1 MVNEILTKERK
12 GPGWCWLAFRIGGVL
27 AILFLVYYA
36 TTFIFHTVY
45 SSDETTATL
54 VEYQNHYL
62 AFTDAFI
69 TSEDLIVETT
79 ADPTILTRFF
89 SQGILVFLGSG
100 LIALLI
106 GIIPFTRKAL
116 PYVGYFLFLPMA
128 MLVFIHSS
136 FFPSLK
142 TEFDRK
148 EKKMIL
154 TTYQYYFIPT
164 KKEIPFEWING
175 FDYSFYDFTNYSTR
189 QHAEVVWI
197 YAFVGNQRVLIGGNR
212 IGTHPAAD
220 TTWSERVEL
229 ENKEKLQAL
238 VASMRKLITAK

>member
-12 GPGWCWLAFRIGGVL
+12 GPGWRWLAFRIGGVL

-116 PYVGYFLFLPMA
+116 PYVGYFMFLPMA

-189 QHAEVVWI
+189 QHAEVIWI

>member
-1 MVNEILTKERK
+1 MVNEISTNERK
-12 GPGWCWLAFRIGGVL
+12 GSGWRWLAIRISGAL
-27 AILFLVYYA
+27 AILFIVYYA
-36 TTFIFHTVY
+36 TTSIFQAIYSGDESTAAFI
-45 SSDETTATL
+45 
-54 VEYQNHYL
+54 EYQNHHL

-89 SQGILVFLGSG
+89 SQGILVFLGAG
-100 LIALLI
+100 IIALLI

-116 PYVGYFLFLPMA
+116 PYVGYFLFLP
-128 MLVFIHSS
+128 V
-136 FFPSLK
+136 
-142 TEFDRK
+142 
-148 EKKMIL
+148 MIL
-154 TTYQYYFIPT
+154 TTYRYYFIPT

-197 YAFVGNQRVLIGGNR
+197 YAFVGNQRILIGGNR

>member
-1 MVNEILTKERK
+1 MANEISDKERK
-12 GPGWCWLAFRIGGVL
+12 GHGWRWLVIRIGGAL
-27 AILFLVYYA
+27 AGLLLVYY
-36 TTFIFHTVY
+36 TTTYIFHKVY
-45 SSDETTATL
+45 SSDETTAAL

-89 SQGILVFLGSG
+89 SQGIFVFLGAG
-100 LIALLI
+100 IIALLI

-116 PYVGYFLFLPMA
+116 PYVGYFLFLPVA
-128 MLVFIHSS
+128 LLVFIHSS

-148 EKKMIL
+148 KNKMIV
-154 TTYQYYFIPT
+154 TTYRYYFIPT

-197 YAFVGNQRVLIGGNR
+197 YAFVGNQRMLIGGNR
-212 IGTHPAAD
+212 IGTHPKED

-229 ENKEKLQAL
+229 ENKEKVLVLISSLQKL
-238 VASMRKLITAK
+238 VSVQ

>member
-1 MVNEILTKERK
+1 MVNEISTKERK
-12 GPGWCWLAFRIGGVL
+12 GPGWRWLAIRIGGAL
-27 AILFLVYYA
+27 AILFIVYYA
-36 TTFIFHTVY
+36 TTSIFHAIY
-45 SSDETTATL
+45 SGNETTAAL
-54 VEYQNHYL
+54 IEYQNHHL
-62 AFTDAFI
+62 SFTDAFI

-89 SQGILVFLGSG
+89 SQGILVFLGAG
-100 LIALLI
+100 ITALLI

-116 PYVGYFLFLPMA
+116 PYVGYFLFLPVA
-128 MLVFIHSS
+128 LLVFIHSS
-136 FFPSLK
+136 FFPSIK

-154 TTYQYYFIPT
+154 TTYQYYFIPS

-212 IGTHPAAD
+212 IGTHPPAD

-229 ENKEKLQAL
+229 ENKEKLQVL
-238 VASMRKLITAK
+238 VASMRKLISAE

>member
-1 MVNEILTKERK
+1 MVNEISTKERK
-12 GPGWCWLAFRIGGVL
+12 GPGWRWLAVRIGGTC
-27 AILFLVYYA
+27 AILFIVYYA

-45 SSDETTATL
+45 SNDETTAAL
-54 VEYQNHYL
+54 VEYQNHHL

-89 SQGILVFLGSG
+89 SQGILVFLGTG
-100 LIALLI
+100 IIALLI

-116 PYVGYFLFLPMA
+116 PYVGYFLFLPA
-128 MLVFIHSS
+128 VLFVFIHSS

-154 TTYQYYFIPT
+154 TTYRYYFIPT

-212 IGTHPAAD
+212 IGTHPPAD

-229 ENKEKLQAL
+229 QNKEKLQVL